1 MYYLVQHGMLEG
13 PTIPD
18 KTYAIVRLDCDLSLS
33 GPIFALAASR
43 YVMQRS
49 AAEAAGL
56 PARLMRFSAIASA
69 SDTLVS
75 ISFPLSE

>member
-33 GPIFALAASR
+33 DF
-43 YVMQRS
+43 
-49 AAEAAGL
+49 
-56 PARLMRFSAIASA
+56 
-69 SDTLVS
+69 
-75 ISFPLSE
+75 